1 MTTYKEDLFLDEC
14 LPAYM
19 SLCAGAQGGQKR
31 ALDPLELELQTVVSH
46 HAEAGFSFFS
56 QSSSANDS
64 SRVFSHSLSHSGE
77 LAAHGC

>member
-46 HAEAGFSFFS
+46 HAEAGSS
-56 QSSSANDS
+56 LHEHQVLLTAEQS
-64 SRVFSHSLSHSGE
+64 L
-77 LAAHGC
+77 